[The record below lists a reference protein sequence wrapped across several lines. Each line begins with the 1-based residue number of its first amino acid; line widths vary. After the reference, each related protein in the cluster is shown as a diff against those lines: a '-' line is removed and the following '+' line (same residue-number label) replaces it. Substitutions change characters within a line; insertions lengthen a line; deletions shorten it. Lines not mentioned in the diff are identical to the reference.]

1 MQEMWSKMK
10 TRLLIFTIALLLSMQ
25 LVYAQPV
32 PEPEPVCKGE
42 TILINGACVSADGPM
57 CGLGTTYQ
65 DGMCV
70 VDKIENSTKLSSDK
84 WGGYAYTDE
93 QICGPGF
100 ELVDGVCL
108 VIETERQE
116 YGPIPPFVDA
126 LFFILIILPF
136 FILSAIIFVVLSKTP
151 RYSKEIRLTVCIP
164 AIIMILYFLSG
175 LYLGWYPLGFA

>member
-1 MQEMWSKMK
+1 MK
-10 TRLLIFTIALLLSMQ
+10 TRLLTLAIVLLLPMQ

-32 PEPEPVCKGE
+32 PVPEPVCKEE
-42 TILINGACVSADGPM
+42 TILINGACVSTDGPM

-70 VDKIENSTKLSSDK
+70 VNETENSTKSSSDK

-100 ELVDGVCL
+100 ELVNGVCL
-108 VIETERQE
+108 VLETERQE
-116 YGPIPPFVDA
+116 YGPTPPFVDA

-136 FILSAIIFVVLSKTP
+136 FIPSAIIFVVLSKTP
-151 RYSKEIRLTVCIP
+151 RYSKEIRLSICIP

-175 LYLGWYPLGFA
+175 LYLGWYPPGYA